1 MTEYISHNLEETS
14 AIAQKV
20 LDTGARVIALRGDL
34 GAGKTALTKCIAVL
48 LGITETVTSP
58 TFVIMKKYKT
68 PLPPITAD
76 SPQGEKLEQRDF
88 KANVSS
94 FEGGA
99 EALRGG
105 GCLIH
110 IDAYRIQSEH
120 ELDVLN
126 LNELLKDQ
134 NNLIIIE
141 WPEQTMK
148 ILPPET
154 LIIQCDFVDEMTR
167 KYTF

>member
-1 MTEYISHNLEETS
+1 MTEYISHALEETK
-14 AIAQKV
+14 AIAQKI
-20 LDTGARVIALRGDL
+20 LDTGARVITLRGDL
-34 GAGKTALTKCIAVL
+34 GAGKTALTKCIAEL

-58 TFVIMKKYKT
+58 TFVIMKKYGV
-68 PLPPITAD
+68 PILVPSLNPSLAGGKD
-76 SPQGEKLEQRDF
+76 AQQLLSPVTERVGR
-88 KANVSS
+88 
-94 FEGGA
+94 
-99 EALRGG
+99 

-126 LNELLKDQ
+126 LNELLQDQ

-148 ILPPET
+148 LLPPQT
-154 LIIQCDFVDEMTR
+154 LIVQCDFVDEMTR
-167 KYTF
+167 KYSF

>member
-1 MTEYISHNLEETS
+1 MTEYISHSLEETQ

-20 LDTGARVIALRGDL
+20 LDTGARVIALQGDL
-34 GAGKTALTKCIAVL
+34 GAGKTALTKCIATL

-58 TFVIMKKYKT
+58 TFVIMKKYT
-68 PLPPITAD
+68 PPPKTAD
-76 SPQGEKLEQRDF
+76 SPQGEKPEQREL

-94 FEGGA
+94 LEGGA

-110 IDAYRIQSEH
+110 IDAYRIQSEN

-126 LNELLKDQ
+126 LHELVQDPK
-134 NNLIIIE
+134 NLIIIE

-148 ILPPET
+148 LLPRDT
-154 LIIQCDFVDEMTR
+154 LIVQCDFVDEMTR